1 MECRQQSTNHC
12 HSKPVSDFPNAD
24 MFSRLL
30 PGRPMSEKSDVWD
43 CQDLLAKMEKRSL
56 ILALIR
62 SCQCYVPAREW
73 AIIREGVCR
82 TRSSRTFGSLADA
95 TSRLRRPGR
104 ESRSTS
110 RSRDD
115 RSGSETGRR
124 VVDDGIAGTPGAALH
139 RGLAAPTYP

>member
-43 CQDLLAKMEKRSL
+43 CPDLLAKMEKRSL

-73 AIIREGVCR
+73 AI
-82 TRSSRTFGSLADA
+82 L
-95 TSRLRRPGR
+95 
-104 ESRSTS
+104 
-110 RSRDD
+110 
-115 RSGSETGRR
+115 
-124 VVDDGIAGTPGAALH
+124 
-139 RGLAAPTYP
+139 RGLSVPWPTPRHVFAGPVGNRVLHLDPEMIDLDRRQAGESLMMGSQERQALRCIVA